1 MAIEILIKTSGDDL
15 NESPANPLKPDAE
28 SKDKDDKKVDGKL
41 SKEQLAILKFATTQA
56 KTWASTGFKAYTD
69 FTGNTMLQ
77 QKVDNALTAMDV
89 GITVAGSFAVHPVM
103 GFITVGGYVAS
114 AGMHRFQSHME
125 HKKAQRT
132 LSFVEQGMGARNIN
146 GGNYGG

>member
-77 QKVDNALTAMDV
+77 RKVDNALNAVET
-89 GITVAGSFAVHPVM
+89 GITVIGAFATNTTLGIIAVA
-103 GFITVGGYVAS
+103 GYVAKG
-114 AGMHRFQSHME
+114 GMEMFASHME
-125 HKKAQRT
+125 HKTAKRT
-132 LSFVEQGMGARNIN
+132 LSFVEQGRGLRNIN
-146 GGNYGG
+146 GGNYGA